1 MSEFDPRLGRGEENL
16 SSGQQ
21 RIILIRGL
29 PGSGKSTIA
38 QELASLLG
46 NVSLLDPDRIDY
58 NGPEYSDFVLSLRRR
73 LPSLDFR
80 YFPYRFLLHKA
91 RLALAR
97 GEDIIWCQPFSN
109 QQGLFDTIE
118 TLGIY
123 ASGMNLRP
131 DVTIIDIGVNPDTA
145 LSRVR
150 ARRSNGGHG
159 PDEESFR
166 NFVGRFCLLSEN
178 SLPPGCRYLYIN
190 GEGDIGEN
198 VCFVYGTIVGGKGK

>member
-1 MSEFDPRLGRGEENL
+1 MSESELRLGREKEGLDRRNP
-16 SSGQQ
+16 
-21 RIILIRGL
+21 RIIFIRGL
-29 PGSGKSTIA
+29 PGSGKSTLA

-46 NVSLLDPDRIDY
+46 NVSLLDPDHIDHNGVEY
-58 NGPEYSDFVLSLRRR
+58 NDFVSVLRESF
-73 LPSLDFR
+73 PSLDPR

-91 RLALAR
+91 RRALTQGR
-97 GEDIIWCQPFSN
+97 DVIWCQPFSDK
-109 QQGLFDTIE
+109 QGLLDTIE
-118 TLGIY
+118 ALGNY
-123 ASGMNLRP
+123 ASGMNLKP